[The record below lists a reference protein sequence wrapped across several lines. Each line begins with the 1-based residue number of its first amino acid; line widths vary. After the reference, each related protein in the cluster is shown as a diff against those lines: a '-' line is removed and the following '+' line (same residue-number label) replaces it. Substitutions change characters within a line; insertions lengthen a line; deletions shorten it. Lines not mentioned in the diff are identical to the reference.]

1 MEIDTWSITNARVLD
16 VNSLSL
22 LDYKFQSKYDIKS
35 TIHIGLEVS
44 LIGKWGLWIMLV
56 ASLYLLCY
64 LNTKKTGLWFSS
76 AGLWRF
82 LSLKFIAIHHFWV
95 DALYLEQFFVE
106 RGKKCLCLFINK
118 VVYRRYIAP
127 ILTASLNK

>member
-44 LIGKWGLWIMLV
+44 LIGKWGL
-56 ASLYLLCY
+56 
-64 LNTKKTGLWFSS
+64 
-76 AGLWRF
+76 
-82 LSLKFIAIHHFWV
+82 
-95 DALYLEQFFVE
+95 
-106 RGKKCLCLFINK
+106 
-118 VVYRRYIAP
+118 
-127 ILTASLNK
+127 